1 MKYLYHNIEAIK
13 GVLDLLEEELKRVV
27 IEPQWI
33 SNNGKAVY
41 KESVINA
48 PRKARVRTYRIA
60 INDLL
65 MDIEKNIDSKKEE
78 K

>member
-13 GVLDLLEEELKRVV
+13 GLLDLLEEELKREVT
-27 IEPQWI
+27 ETQWI
-33 SNNGKAVY
+33 SNNGMTVH

-65 MDIEKNIDSKKEE
+65 MDIEKNIDSKEE
-78 K
+78 